1 MGRQTRGWALRVGLR
16 PPAAAACH
24 WPCRDAACTSNPLPL
39 HPPPPRSRFLWVSSG
54 EPHAIRRR
62 ELLSKYGEQIRKL
75 YGYDHATAYQV
86 GGGTSEALLGFFS
99 CGVLIDR
106 CSLLAWVGFG
116 LLQEAAGPLLPAVA
130 AGTLARQP
138 PGWRLV
144 GSAVSHA
151 VQTSGQPASARALC
165 QQQHMMVALSSK
177 SVAAAEQ
184 CCCGVTVPACLGHS
198 CLLPLALLTCRCP
211 RCPRCRWSLW

>member
-86 GGGTSEALLGFFS
+86 GGGTSEVFAWLFKLWS
-99 CGVLIDR
+99 TDR
-106 CSLLAWVGFG
+106 P
-116 LLQEAAGPLLPAVA
+116 LQPARMGRVWAAARGSWATAASSGSWHARTTTARLAAG
-130 AGTLARQP
+130 
-138 PGWRLV
+138 RLR
-144 GSAVSHA
+144 G
-151 VQTSGQPASARALC
+151 
-165 QQQHMMVALSSK
+165 
-177 SVAAAEQ
+177 
-184 CCCGVTVPACLGHS
+184 
-198 CLLPLALLTCRCP
+198 
-211 RCPRCRWSLW
+211 